1 MSLKSISL
9 VLATLSLY
17 FLVLGCD
24 VTVEATPAPMN
35 DTGSVGGAADVGL
48 ALDADAGRVEPV
60 DAGGPPVRCTQ
71 NEDCWF
77 GAGCYRSHCM
87 DPELITGNFERT
99 PITNDWHIV
108 TVSVDRGELLWSNE
122 AGANWDLE
130 IRDGELWTK
139 EDCPYGVQALQ
150 FDGDHTQVNG
160 LYFQDELYERVD

>member
-1 MSLKSISL
+1 MRRNSI
-9 VLATLSLY
+9 VLASA
-17 FLVLGCD
+17 FLVLGCEL
-24 VTVEATPAPMN
+24 TVEATPA
-35 DTGSVGGAADVGL
+35 DTGAARLVT
-48 ALDADAGRVEPV
+48 DAGAVVDDAGSEEPQ

-77 GAGCYRSHCM
+77 GAGCYRSYCM

-139 EDCPYGVQALQ
+139 DDCPYGIQALQ